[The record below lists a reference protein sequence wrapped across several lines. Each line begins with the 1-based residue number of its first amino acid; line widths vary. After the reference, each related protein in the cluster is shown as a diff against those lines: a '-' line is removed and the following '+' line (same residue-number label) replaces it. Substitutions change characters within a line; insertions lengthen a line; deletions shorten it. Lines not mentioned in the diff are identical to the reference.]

1 VTDPIQ
7 LVRSVSPAV
16 NAVGGRFML
25 HPDTAALG
33 QANGFENP
41 FAFYF
46 LGRGGVLGDVDA
58 DVVASAFGFFGPS
71 MVRTM
76 WGLGSEVMGPR
87 QAARLF
93 TQACHAWGRAH
104 LDGVAGLDRLAD
116 LGEKVIEAADPTG
129 LTLFAGWR
137 AEPLPDDAAA
147 RAAQVIHVLRE
158 HRGSAHLVAIVAMGL
173 KPIEA
178 MVVAQGLE
186 RPRRFGWTDPLP
198 DPERHRPTREQAE
211 DLTDRLV
218 TDAFAALDPGEAAE
232 LTDLV
237 AAVHAHLG

>member
-1 VTDPIQ
+1 MTQ
-7 LVRSVSPAV
+7 AFSLVRSVSPAI
-16 NAVGGRFML
+16 NTVGGKFML
-25 HPDTAALG
+25 HPATAELG
-33 QANGFENP
+33 AANGFENP

-58 DVVASAFGFFGPS
+58 DVIASAFGFFGPS

-87 QAARLF
+87 DAARLF
-93 TQACHAWGRAH
+93 TQACHQWGRTH
-104 LDGVAGLDRLAD
+104 LDGIEGLDRLAD

-129 LTLFAGWR
+129 FTLFAGWR
-137 AEPLPDDAAA
+137 AEPLPDDAPA
-147 RAAQVIHVLRE
+147 RAAQVLHVLRE

-186 RPRRFGWTDPLP
+186 RPRRFGWNDPLP
-198 DPERHRPTREQAE
+198 DPEQHRPTREEAE
-211 DLTDRLV
+211 ALTDRLV
-218 TDAFAALDPGEAAE
+218 REAFSALEPDEGVE
-232 LTDLV
+232 LVELVTQV
-237 AAVHAHLG
+237 AAAVA